1 MFNSKEAE
9 KSIGSSSIP
18 KTIMPSNCI
27 AKVTDIKLEVPAYDS
42 NAYNV
47 VLSLETL
54 PIEDPNF
61 EGFLI
66 DKDLPEMGHHKG
78 QVGRVNVSPFSFTD
92 YTAKDGS
99 VLKKENSIFRWISI
113 FAKEIGVATAMSE
126 AGIQADTIEE
136 YLENAKEYL
145 VSDAKFYH
153 FCIAGSEYENKA
165 GYIQHRLYL
174 PKPEKGKTTYESYIP
189 GKEPSAKFTRFNES
203 VHIRKKKPSESVDSF
218 SGRDSS
224 DDLSLD

>member
-9 KSIGSSSIP
+9 KSIGSSSIS
-18 KTIMPSNCI
+18 KTILPSNCI
-27 AKVTDIKLEVPAYDS
+27 AKVTDIKLEVPVYDS
-42 NAYNV
+42 NALNV

-54 PIEDPNF
+54 PIEDPSF

-78 QVGRVNVSPFSFTD
+78 QVGKVNVSPFSFTD
-92 YTAKDGS
+92 YTTKDGS
-99 VLKKENSIFRWISI
+99 VLKKENSVFRWLSI
-113 FAKEIGVATAMSE
+113 FAKEIGVSTLMAE
-126 AGIQADTIEE
+126 AGIQGDTIEE

-145 VSDAKFYH
+145 VSDKKFYH

-165 GYIQHRLYL
+165 GYTQYRLYL
-174 PKPEKGKTTYESYIP
+174 PKADKGKTTFESYIE
-189 GKEPSAKFTRFNES
+189 GKEPSPKFTRFDET
-203 VHIRKKKPSESVDSF
+203 VHIRKKKTSESIPTF
-218 SGRDSS
+218 TGRDSS